1 MFISI
6 ILLILGF
13 VLLSKGAD
21 VLVDGASAVARKFNI
36 PEIVIGLTI
45 VACGTSAPEAAV
57 SISSVINGATGVG
70 VGNILGS
77 NIANILLIL
86 GVSALISNLYV
97 QKNTVL
103 YEIPFVAFVSLLLM
117 FFGWQ
122 YGMVSRVAAMI
133 LCALFVLFLFYL
145 YIISKN
151 QKDNMP
157 QHENMQVWKMVSF
170 VIFGIAALIIGAKLT
185 VNSAV
190 DIARALN
197 ISERVIGLTVIA
209 FGTSLPELI
218 TCIVAAIKKCS
229 DIVIGNIRG
238 SNIFN
243 ILFVLGIT
251 GVIRPIPF
259 ENVFLVDSAW
269 GIVATVLLLI
279 FVLRD
284 RILTKSKGIIF
295 LILYAIYVTTLIA
308 V

>member
-151 QKDNMP
+151 QKDNMSP
-157 QHENMQVWKMVSF
+157 HENMQVWKMVSF

-229 DIVIGNIRG
+229 DIVIGNIIG

-295 LILYAIYVTTLIA
+295 LILYAIYVTTLTA

>member
-151 QKDNMP
+151 QKDNMSP
-157 QHENMQVWKMVSF
+157 HENMQVWKMVSF

-229 DIVIGNIRG
+229 DIVIGNIIG

>member
-122 YGMVSRVAAMI
+122 YGMVSRVAAMV

-151 QKDNMP
+151 QKDNMSP
-157 QHENMQVWKMVSF
+157 HEIMPVWKMVSF

-229 DIVIGNIRG
+229 DIVIGNIIG

>member
-1 MFISI
+1 M
-6 ILLILGF
+6 
-13 VLLSKGAD
+13 
-21 VLVDGASAVARKFNI
+21 
-36 PEIVIGLTI
+36 
-45 VACGTSAPEAAV
+45 
-57 SISSVINGATGVG
+57 
-70 VGNILGS
+70 
-77 NIANILLIL
+77 
-86 GVSALISNLYV
+86 
-97 QKNTVL
+97 
-103 YEIPFVAFVSLLLM
+103 
-117 FFGWQ
+117 
-122 YGMVSRVAAMI
+122 
-133 LCALFVLFLFYL
+133 
-145 YIISKN
+145 
-151 QKDNMP
+151 
-157 QHENMQVWKMVSF
+157 
-170 VIFGIAALIIGAKLT
+170 
-185 VNSAV
+185 
-190 DIARALN
+190 
-197 ISERVIGLTVIA
+197 
-209 FGTSLPELI
+209 PELI